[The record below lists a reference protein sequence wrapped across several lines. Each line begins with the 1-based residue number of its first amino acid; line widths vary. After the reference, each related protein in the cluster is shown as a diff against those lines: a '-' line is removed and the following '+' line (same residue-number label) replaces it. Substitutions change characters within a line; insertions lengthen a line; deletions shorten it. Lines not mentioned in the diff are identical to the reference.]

1 MYGKV
6 QIGDKTVEMLS
17 NAASPVFF
25 KQVFHEDFAPLVE
38 IASGCL
44 FHIGNPLFLF
54 ILPYAFNRVKSFN
67 TLRFRGGDDIIGTNQ
82 H

>member
-25 KQVFHEDFAPLVE
+25 KQVFHEDFLSRTAE
-38 IASGCL
+38 MNSS
-44 FHIGNPLFLF
+44 
-54 ILPYAFNRVKSFN
+54 RVTIEVTF
-67 TLRFRGGDDIIGTNQ
+67 
-82 H
+82 